1 MRWTPQ
7 LPSEV
12 AGRITPALGGGGV
25 AAWLAFLT
33 THQVS
38 TTAVIA
44 GTAVV
49 CVTVVSHCVA
59 KCLGPRYQH
68 RAEIIEAA
76 AKAKTIEMKATSDAE
91 IRKRREELLTSLLD
105 EIHADPSM
113 AGQADRLLAYHLLAA
128 LSEQRDVSEELVKYG
143 QLILSVGGVNA
154 ATHADTEA
162 DEGPGSVVRRAV

>member
-113 AGQADRLLAYHLLAA
+113 AGQADVAAAA
-128 LSEQRDVSEELVKYG
+128 LQELRRAQPNISLAWIGNQMPFKRDVDRENYV
-143 QLILSVGGVNA
+143 
-154 ATHADTEA
+154 EA
-162 DEGPGSVVRRAV
+162 FRRAGLN